1 MFFVLS
7 KIFWVLARPLNFLFL
22 CMVAGA
28 LFSRLG
34 WRRFGRGLFAVAALC
49 FALIGFTQLP
59 DLIIHE
65 METAIPSRM
74 PEGPPAG
81 IIVLG
86 GGLGANNQTTVTGY
100 HLQEASD
107 RMITGI
113 VLKRRFPQA
122 RLIYSGG
129 TPALTGGGR
138 PETDA
143 ASALAADLFG
153 PDLDIQFESRS
164 LNTWQN
170 AEYTAQLLGEERS
183 RPFLLVTSGFHMRR
197 ALGCFRRAGVNV
209 YPVPTDFRA
218 DEISPPFLSGDM
230 AGQFLKLNLAV
241 KELFGLLSY
250 RLTGRID
257 SF

>member
-1 MFFVLS
+1 MFFILS
-7 KIFWVLARPLNFLFL
+7 KVFWVLARPLNFMFL
-22 CMVAGA
+22 CMVMGA
-28 LFSRLG
+28 VFLRLG
-34 WRRFGRGLFAVAALC
+34 WRRTGCILFAIAAIFLAM
-49 FALIGFTQLP
+49 FGFTQLP

-65 METAIPSRM
+65 METAIPARM
-74 PEGPPAG
+74 PEEPPAG

-107 RMITGI
+107 RMITGL

-129 TPALTGGGR
+129 TPALTGGDR

-153 PDLDIQFESRS
+153 PDFAIEFESRS
-164 LNTWQN
+164 QNTWQN
-170 AEYTAQLLGEERS
+170 AEYTARMLGDERS

-197 ALGCFRRAGVNV
+197 ALGCFRKAGVNV

-241 KELFGLLSY
+241 KELFGLFSY
-250 RLTGRID
+250 RLTGRTD